1 MLSHRKWLS
10 LSYAPNLSIQFYTTI
25 MMILLSLIFC
35 LPKIDTAKD
44 SEDAIT
50 SIYINSATIEDG
62 RPYPNGQP
70 I

>member
-1 MLSHRKWLS
+1 
-10 LSYAPNLSIQFYTTI
+10 
-25 MMILLSLIFC
+25 MILLSLIFC